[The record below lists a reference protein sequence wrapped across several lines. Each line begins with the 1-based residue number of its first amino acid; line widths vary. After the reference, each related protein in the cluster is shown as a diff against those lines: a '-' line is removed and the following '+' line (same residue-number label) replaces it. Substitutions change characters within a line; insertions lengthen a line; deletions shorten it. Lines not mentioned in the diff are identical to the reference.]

1 MDYKTKRDMIMR
13 AYKWREDIKR
23 KSDDEFYAQA
33 LLVFMFIISLS
44 HLVYIYKNFDN
55 KLQIK
60 YLDINSSNEE
70 CSKSEQDT
78 TP

>member
-13 AYKWREDIKR
+13 AYKWREDNKR
-23 KSDDEFYAQA
+23 KSDEEFYVKT

-78 TP
+78 AP